1 MNPQSRLPLPQGN
14 LLKGLVWLS
23 IAILSWGALFSIAK
37 RTLPVL
43 DPFFLGSARYAVG
56 VLLFIAI
63 LWLVEGRQ
71 ALRYGGRFLPAAVF
85 GLIGFCG
92 FNLLVWWGLAYTR
105 PEHASIIM
113 ALQTPMTALAVWL
126 TRGMRPAPF
135 TVGCIAAAIGGVL
148 LVVTKGDLAHAWG
161 SENAGGSLVG
171 DLLVFL
177 GAVCWVIYT
186 MAGHHFSG
194 WSPLRMTVLTCIPGA
209 IGLIAIN
216 AFTIASGYSVL
227 PTLDQIWSVKWQL
240 AYFVVFTVV
249 LGVLGF
255 NNGVKYLGA
264 LNAMLM
270 LNLIPIIVFAIEAG
284 LGRSFAAIEIGGAAA
299 VIGALATNNL
309 YLRRRST
316 AGCRGRPE
324 E

>member
-1 MNPQSRLPLPQGN
+1 
-14 LLKGLVWLS
+14 V
-23 IAILSWGALFSIAK
+23 AK

-43 DPFFLGSARYAVG
+43 DPFFLGSVRYAFG

-63 LWLVEGRQ
+63 LWLAEGRQ

-92 FNLLVWWGLAYTR
+92 FNILVWWGLAFTR

-113 ALQTPMTALAVWL
+113 ALQTPMTAIVLWL
-126 TRGMRPAPF
+126 TRGLRPAPF

-148 LVVTKGDLAHAWG
+148 LVVTKGNLSHVF
-161 SENAGGSLVG
+161 EGGSLLG

-177 GAVCWVIYT
+177 GAVSWVTYT

-194 WSPLRMTVLTCIPGA
+194 WSPLRMTVLTCIPGTL
-209 IGLIAIN
+209 GLIGIN
-216 AFTIASGYSVL
+216 AFTIGMGYSVL
-227 PTLDQIWSVKWQL
+227 PTLDQVLSVKWQL
-240 AYFVVFTVV
+240 AYFIVFTVV

-255 NNGVKYLGA
+255 NNGVKHLGA

-270 LNLIPIIVFAIEAG
+270 LNLIPIIVFAIEAW
-284 LGRSFAAIEIGGAAA
+284 LGRSFAAVEIGGAAI
-299 VIGALATNNL
+299 VIGALVANNL
-309 YLRRRST
+309 YLRGTSRSS
-316 AGCRGRPE
+316 
-324 E
+324 

>member
-1 MNPQSRLPLPQGN
+1 M
-14 LLKGLVWLS
+14 WLGVT
-23 IAILSWGALFSIAK
+23 IASWGALFSIAK

-63 LWLVEGRQ
+63 LWITEGRT
-71 ALRYGGRFLPAAVF
+71 ALRYGGRFLPAAVYGLF
-85 GLIGFCG
+85 GFTA
-92 FNLLVWWGLAYTR
+92 FNTFVWWGLAYTR

-113 ALQTPMTALAVWL
+113 ALQAPMIAIAVWL
-126 TRGMRPAPF
+126 ARGLRPRPF
-135 TVGCIAAAIGGVL
+135 TVGCIAVAIGGVL
-148 LVVTKGDLAHAWG
+148 LVVTKGNL
-161 SENAGGSLVG
+161 SRVFEGGSLIG

-177 GAVCWVIYT
+177 GAVSWVVYT
-186 MAGHHFSG
+186 MAGHHFAG
-194 WSPLRMTVLTCIPGA
+194 WSPLRMTVLTCIPGT

-216 AFTIASGYSVL
+216 AFTIGMGYSVL
-227 PTLDQIWSVKWQL
+227 PTFDQVWSVKLQI

-270 LNLIPIIVFAIEAG
+270 LNLIPIIVFSIEAA
-284 LGRSFAAIEIGGAAA
+284 LGRSFAAVEIGGAAV
-299 VIGALATNNL
+299 VIGALVANNI
-309 YLRRRST
+309 YLRGTSRSS
-316 AGCRGRPE
+316 
-324 E
+324 